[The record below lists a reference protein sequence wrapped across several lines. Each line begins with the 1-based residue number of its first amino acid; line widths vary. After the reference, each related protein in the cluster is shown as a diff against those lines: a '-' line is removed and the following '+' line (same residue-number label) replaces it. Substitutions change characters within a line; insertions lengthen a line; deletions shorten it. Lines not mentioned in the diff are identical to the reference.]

1 MKNANS
7 YVTQNEVP
15 FPDGVVLISKTDTR
29 GIITYANDEFVA
41 ISGYSKEELVGKNHN
56 IVRHADM
63 PAAAFKWL
71 WDTLHAGHP
80 WRGMVKNRCKNGDFY
95 WVRATVVPIIEQ
107 GRTSGYVSMRR
118 KPTREQIVQA
128 EALYRRHAESGV
140 GFGSPNE
147 RFKFSNWSLKSKL
160 QLVIQSALL
169 VVLGVG
175 QFFISVQLHTDSA
188 TELQLLAG
196 QVFLHVFLYFFI
208 GFCVLRYVHNPLEA
222 AKHEIRNV
230 LQGNF
235 DNEIEIGVG
244 DEVGDMCREVTTMQ
258 TYLRMLVDEIVASAR
273 HINSY
278 SVALDT
284 QVSGVASSAF
294 VAQEQIQAIASTM
307 DEYSQSVAEVA
318 ALAADSI
325 EDANSMK
332 NIVDENN
339 HNMEESIAAIS
350 RVAETV
356 QSSSHT
362 MTELGLSIQK
372 IGVISNAIQEIAEQT
387 NLLALNAA
395 IEAARAGEQGRGF
408 AVVADEV
415 RKLAERTANS
425 TKDIALT
432 IREISTTSNSAVQS
446 MECAVSE
453 VANGI
458 GLIQR
463 NGDGM
468 QEIMNASV
476 NVSER
481 ISQISTASRAQSS
494 ASISVAKNLSA
505 VKDVV
510 DSNTQA
516 ATDAKKSAASLA
528 QSADALKHA
537 GHPLTRCAS

>member
-1 MKNANS
+1 
-7 YVTQNEVP
+7 
-15 FPDGVVLISKTDTR
+15 
-29 GIITYANDEFVA
+29 
-41 ISGYSKEELVGKNHN
+41 
-56 IVRHADM
+56 
-63 PAAAFKWL
+63 
-71 WDTLHAGHP
+71 
-80 WRGMVKNRCKNGDFY
+80 
-95 WVRATVVPIIEQ
+95 
-107 GRTSGYVSMRR
+107 
-118 KPTREQIVQA
+118 
-128 EALYRRHAESGV
+128 
-140 GFGSPNE
+140 
-147 RFKFSNWSLKSKL
+147 
-160 QLVIQSALL
+160 
-169 VVLGVG
+169 
-175 QFFISVQLHTDSA
+175 
-188 TELQLLAG
+188 
-196 QVFLHVFLYFFI
+196 VFLYFFI